1 MSVVSEYRTSC
12 ITVFEFSM
20 AFLLSSSR
28 LRLLLAIALFGINW
42 PALALVTTSRVVCM
56 DINSERGDKS
66 SPSEQIIDGMIVE
79 SKPLGPVVGVTI
91 SFVNLILHEQAV
103 RSKLRSRAKLLFSLI
118 ESRGLLGFEQG
129 LEFLEANPANYGC
142 PGYQVA
148 GVIEFLHNER

>member
-1 MSVVSEYRTSC
+1 
-12 ITVFEFSM
+12 
-20 AFLLSSSR
+20 
-28 LRLLLAIALFGINW
+28 
-42 PALALVTTSRVVCM
+42 M
-56 DINSERGDKS
+56 DINSEGENKAS
-66 SPSEQIIDGMIVE
+66 VSEQIVDRMIVE

-91 SFVNLILHEQAV
+91 SFVNLALYEQAV

-142 PGYQVA
+142 SGYEVA